1 MSASSLPAP
10 PALRKPR
17 TGSAR
22 RRTPAAL
29 ASLLQKVFGHRDFR
43 PGQRDVIDS
52 ILAGNDTLA
61 IMPTGAGKSLCYQ
74 VPALCLPG
82 MTVVVSPLI
91 ALMKDQL
98 EKLDE
103 LGIDAAQVNSS
114 LSRAEEIAALD
125 GIDSAQSKI
134 VFTTPERMTD
144 PHFIAL
150 LQRNPISLF
159 VVDEAHCISQW
170 GHDFRPAFLELG
182 AAIRA
187 LGRPPIMALTATA
200 TDSVIKDIG
209 AQLGMR
215 HAHVVNT
222 GIYRPNLHYQVVHT
236 TSEAEKQHEA
246 VRLVQ
251 QSSGSGIVYCATIKA
266 VEALYAALAAAGE
279 NVTRYHGKLAARE
292 RRDNQ
297 ERFMQG
303 VVRVMVATNA
313 FGMGIDQ
320 ADTRFVVHLQMPAN
334 LEAYYQESGRAGR
347 DGLPAQCTL
356 LYFFQDKRLQQFFI
370 AHDYPDAAQL
380 RALHAAIQT
389 QTAATT
395 FAELETQCAALSR
408 NTLRVAL
415 KVLRDAG
422 LVAQNRA
429 LAYRPGKS
437 NADAAAYDQLALAY
451 SDKVEHDR
459 AALEHMVAYAQSG
472 FCRWKMLITYFGET
486 APDADCGSCDNCLRP
501 AEQAL
506 TALPIAAAV
515 APPVAAMPPL
525 PQIDIGSKVKVPKH
539 APGGVVAIAGDQVT
553 ISFAD
558 QQTKTFLRAFVRPS
572 GSRAA
577 RRR

>member
-1 MSASSLPAP
+1 MSANPLRP
-10 PALRKPR
+10 PMALGKPH
-17 TGSAR
+17 TASAR
-22 RRTPAAL
+22 QRKPAAL
-29 ASLLQKVFGHRDFR
+29 ASLLQKVFGHRRFR
-43 PGQRDVIDS
+43 PGQREVIDS

-114 LSRAEEIAALD
+114 LSRAEELAALD
-125 GIDSAQSKI
+125 GIDSAQSKV

-144 PHFIAL
+144 PDFIAL

-200 TDSVIKDIG
+200 TDSVIDDI
-209 AQLGMR
+209 ATQLGMR
-215 HAHVVNT
+215 RPHVVNT

-236 TSEAEKQHEA
+236 TSEAEKQQEA

-251 QSSGSGIVYCATIKA
+251 QSRGSGIVYCATIKA
-266 VEALYAALAAAGE
+266 AEALYAALAAAGE

-380 RALHAAIQT
+380 CALHAAICAQT
-389 QTAATT
+389 TATT
-395 FAELETQCAALSR
+395 FAQLEVQCAGLSR

-422 LVAQNRA
+422 LVA
-429 LAYRPGKS
+429 
-437 NADAAAYDQLALAY
+437 
-451 SDKVEHDR
+451 
-459 AALEHMVAYAQSG
+459 
-472 FCRWKMLITYFGET
+472 
-486 APDADCGSCDNCLRP
+486 
-501 AEQAL
+501 
-506 TALPIAAAV
+506 
-515 APPVAAMPPL
+515 
-525 PQIDIGSKVKVPKH
+525 
-539 APGGVVAIAGDQVT
+539 
-553 ISFAD
+553 
-558 QQTKTFLRAFVRPS
+558 
-572 GSRAA
+572 
-577 RRR
+577 